1 MASGSEI
8 LERQV
13 ADLKTALKAWEKG
26 FAAENGGKKPSR
38 EDIKKDA
45 SISAKYREYDR
56 LRRPTSFAK
65 PAETPRRHRC
75 LRPESAHKRTA
86 LRERTGNA
94 AAATTPK
101 RAAKTTLAPE
111 LVQEEEPDVEPT
123 PAFIRSALGPT
134 PQKDGQVLGIF
145 DLPQSATPSKRLSMP
160 SIAESPTAKSSPSKR
175 SAPPLD
181 SPGPKNLSTTPQST
195 SKRRWLDA
203 FAGTPLKRKH
213 EEDGAQTPGTAKR
226 QYSTPSFLKRTSSLA
241 PIEEEDGS
249 GPLFKKP
256 RKGMVRSLSSLIQNL
271 RKQEEERMDDE
282 WDILN
287 DLEAEE
293 QDPAPSRPSNAS
305 KVLVEDSQ
313 VQEPSE
319 MPLGPD
325 RAPESEEEGGSGPE
339 DGGIGPDG
347 KPRKPWKKKGLKRQ
361 TRRVIMRPVMHRPKK
376 AAELDT
382 VNEEDEVGD
391 QVVEETQLAA
401 GASAREGRS
410 DDDYDSGGEGE
421 EASDSE
427 AAVARKRGRQKD
439 SDPQK
444 DKQGKASNGEKSTG
458 KKISATAHA
467 NFRALKIKN
476 KNSKAGGRGR
486 FGRR

>member
-13 ADLKTALKAWEKG
+13 AELKSALKAWEKS
-26 FAAENGGKKPSR
+26 FAAENGGKKPGR

-65 PAETPRRHRC
+65 PAETPRRQRC
-75 LRPESAHKRTA
+75 PRPESAHKRTA
-86 LRERTGNA
+86 LQERPGNA
-94 AAATTPK
+94 AAATPN
-101 RAAKTTLAPE
+101 RAAKTTLASE
-111 LVQEEEPDVEPT
+111 VVQEEEPEVEPT

-145 DLPQSATPSKRLSMP
+145 DLPQSATPSKRLSVP
-160 SIAESPTAKSSPSKR
+160 SVAESPTAKSSPSKR
-175 SAPPLD
+175 SAPLLD
-181 SPGPKNLSTTPQST
+181 SPGPKNLTATPQST

-213 EEDGAQTPGTAKR
+213 EEDGAQTPGIAKR

-241 PIEEEDGS
+241 PIEEGDGS

-287 DLEAEE
+287 ELEAEE
-293 QDPAPSRPSNAS
+293 QSTAPSRSSNAS

-325 RAPESEEEGGSGPE
+325 RAPESEEEEGSGPE
-339 DGGIGPDG
+339 EGGVGPDG

-361 TRRVIMRPVMHRPKK
+361 TRRVVMRPVMHRPKK

-382 VNEEDEVGD
+382 VNEEDEDGD
-391 QVVEETQLAA
+391 QVVEETQLAT
-401 GASAREGRS
+401 GVSGQEGRS
-410 DDDYDSGGEGE
+410 DDEYDSGGEGAK
-421 EASDSE
+421 ASDSE
-427 AAVARKRGRQKD
+427 AVVARKRGRQKG
-439 SDPQK
+439 SDREK
-444 DKQGKASNGEKSTG
+444 DKPRKEPTEEKSTG

-486 FGRR
+486 FSRR

>member
-13 ADLKTALKAWEKG
+13 ADLKAALKAWEKS
-26 FAAENGGKKPSR
+26 FAAENGGKKPGR

-65 PAETPRRHRC
+65 PAETPRRQRC

-86 LRERTGNA
+86 LRERPGNT
-94 AAATTPK
+94 AAATPN
-101 RAAKTTLAPE
+101 RAAKTTFAPE
-111 LVQEEEPDVEPT
+111 VVQEQEPEPEPT

-134 PQKDGQVLGIF
+134 PQKDGQILGIF

-160 SIAESPTAKSSPSKR
+160 SVAESPTAKSSPSKR
-175 SAPPLD
+175 SAHLLE
-181 SPGPKNLSTTPQST
+181 SPGPKQLSATPQST

-287 DLEAEE
+287 ELEAEE
-293 QDPAPSRPSNAS
+293 QNPAPSRPSNAS
-305 KVLVEDSQ
+305 RVLVEDSQ

-325 RAPESEEEGGSGPE
+325 RAPESEEEEGSGPE
-339 DGGIGPDG
+339 DGGLGPDG

-382 VNEEDEVGD
+382 VNEEDEDGD
-391 QVVEETQLAA
+391 QVVEETQLAT
-401 GASAREGRS
+401 GNSGQEGRS
-410 DDDYDSGGEGE
+410 DDEYDSGGEGA

-427 AAVARKRGRQKD
+427 AVVARKRGRQRG
-439 SDPQK
+439 SDREK
-444 DKQGKASNGEKSTG
+444 DKTRRESNEEKSTG

-486 FGRR
+486 FSRR